1 MNLRDIE
8 QHNKKV
14 EAERKAYHE
23 KRCAES
29 ENYKRVYE
37 NMNKIYMSLR
47 QQQSEVQS
55 TIANMKSNAETLKLT
70 EAESIS
76 SNPKTGANPKTSVIL
91 ENFGFM
97 IIAGFFGTWLNVP
110 LNLEHFKEDKPYYEE
125 YFKVETEFN
134 KRIIL
139 PEQPDR

>member
-29 ENYKRVYE
+29 ENYRRVYE
-37 NMNKIYMSLR
+37 NITKMYDNLA
-47 QQQSEVQS
+47 QQYAAIQQAVSETQQ
-55 TIANMKSNAETLKLT
+55 IAEKQNLEDNDGKTLV
-70 EAESIS
+70 
-76 SNPKTGANPKTSVIL
+76 PKTDVKPETSVIL

-97 IIAGFFGTWLNVP
+97 IIAGFFGTWPNVP
-110 LNLEHFKEDKPYYEE
+110 LNLEHFEGDKPYFEE
-125 YFKVETEFN
+125 YFRVETEFN

-139 PEQPDR
+139 PTQPDR